1 MNYAV
6 KILTPADADTVEAAL
21 WYDAQLPGLGAEFMA
36 EVNTAAQRL
45 TDSPEIHRVRFAEVR
60 RAPVKRFKFYGLYY
74 LIQND
79 EVWVI
84 AVHHGRRHPRW
95 LRERRRKLGEQF

>member
-95 LRERRRKLGEQF
+95 LRERRRKLGE

>member
-6 KILTPADADTVEAAL
+6 KILTPADADMVEAAL
-21 WYDAQLPGLGAEFMA
+21 WYDAQLPGLGVEFMA

-45 TDSPEIHRVRFAEVR
+45 INSPEIHRVRFADVR

-74 LIQND
+74 LIRDD

-95 LRERRRKLGEQF
+95 LRERRRKLGE